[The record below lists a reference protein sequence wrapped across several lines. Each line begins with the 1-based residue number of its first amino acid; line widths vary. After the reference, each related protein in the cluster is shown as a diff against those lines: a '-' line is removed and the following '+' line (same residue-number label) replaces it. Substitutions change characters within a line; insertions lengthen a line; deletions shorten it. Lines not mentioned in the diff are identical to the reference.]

1 MAKYE
6 VKDGVGIIPEGT
18 TFIDNQA
25 FNGCTRLTS
34 VIIPDSVTEI
44 GKNAFCGC
52 TGLTSITIPDS
63 VTEIGPSAFWGCTG
77 LTSITIP
84 DSVKEIGDSAFWGC
98 TGLKSVTIP
107 DSVTEIGE
115 IYGSAFKG
123 CTGLT
128 QIKVSKGNKNYDSRD
143 NCNAIIQ
150 TTSNSLIAGCS
161 STTIP
166 DSVTEIGSSAFEG
179 CTGLTGII
187 IPDSVKKIGNDAFCG
202 CTGLTEIIIPN
213 SVASIGSSA
222 LYNCSGLISIV
233 VDSGNT
239 TYDSR
244 NNCNAIIETATN
256 KIMRGCKNTVIPDSV
271 TEIGPSAFKGCT
283 GLTEITIPDSVTEIG
298 RSAFC
303 DCKGLTKIIIPNS
316 VTSIGDYAFYGCSG
330 LMKIIIP
337 DSVTEIGRSAFCDCT
352 GLTSIAIPDSVKKI
366 GNDAFCGCTGL
377 TKIEISKG
385 NETYDSRNDC
395 NAIIETS
402 TNELKL
408 GCQNTVIPDSVKKIR
423 SDAFRGCTGL
433 TTIVIP
439 DSVTWIGEG
448 AFSGCSGL
456 KSVTIG
462 TDVRR
467 IENNVFNSCD
477 SLKQIILRI
486 TNPSQITTE
495 RGVEL
500 GGHQATV
507 YVPNKKSVTAYKNKA
522 IWKKFAAIEFLDMKD
537 DTFLEKEAKL
547 MVSLDG
553 VGIKEPIHL
562 LPTPSYF
569 EAENVLTVTYNINE
583 SKLPFTA
590 KLEVQATSDG
600 QLYMLV
606 DGQPIK
612 KLKKEVI
619 FKTPG
624 QHIIRILSYYRSF
637 EEFFVYASTG
647 FPDKFPGSELI
658 RLPDSMTGFDSDD
671 RRPIAGAKKLLLGA
685 GYNDNIPSSLNFD
698 VIDVVPE
705 NPYLEM
711 KNDCLIKK
719 ETKELMY
726 VSSKATEIPND
737 VKKISSGSLKKCSF
751 RTIRIPKSV
760 ENFTYSFDK
769 NSKIKEII
777 FEEGLLT
784 ASIYNFNSKPLS
796 LSKVDNPSSLDYL
809 YMYGVEMDS
818 LIVPANVR
826 IVQFSNCKIKRLEI
840 KGDIFDCNYDR
851 QHCFRDFV
859 GEIFLS
865 GSVRP
870 YEEFVPG
877 VHGSKKSIGTMKD
890 GCVIHVKDESVAQT
904 IRDCT
909 DFNPNVKIVI
919 DMNK

>member
-1 MAKYE
+1 MAKY
-6 VKDGVGIIPEGT
+6 KIKNGVGIIPEGT
-18 TFIDNQA
+18 KVIVNSA
-25 FNGCTRLTS
+25 FSDCKGLKSVTIPDSVKEIGQYAFSDCKGLKSVTIPESVTSIRYNAFSGCTGLTS
-34 VIIPDSVTEI
+34 VIIGNSVTEIGSYAFEGCTGLTQIEVSKGNKTYDSRDNCNAIIHTAGNSLIAGCSATTIPDSVTRIGDNAFLKCTGLTEIIIPDSVTKIDPSAFEGCTGLTQIEVSKGNKTYDSRDNCNAIIHTASNSLTAGCSATTIPDSVTEI
-44 GKNAFCGC
+44 GRRAFCGC

-63 VTEIGPSAFWGCTG
+63 VTKIGWGAFEGCTG
-77 LTSITIP
+77 LTSVTIP
-84 DSVKEIGDSAFWGC
+84 DSVTEIDYEAFRGC
-98 TGLKSVTIP
+98 TGLTSVTIP
-107 DSVTEIGE
+107 DSVTEIGHD
-115 IYGSAFKG
+115 AFSY

-128 QIKVSKGNKNYDSRD
+128 SV
-143 NCNAIIQ
+143 
-150 TTSNSLIAGCS
+150 
-161 STTIP
+161 TIP
-166 DSVTEIGSSAFEG
+166 DSVTEIGDFAFI
-179 CTGLTGII
+179 C
-187 IPDSVKKIGNDAFCG
+187 
-202 CTGLTEIIIPN
+202 
-213 SVASIGSSA
+213 
-222 LYNCSGLISIV
+222 
-233 VDSGNT
+233 
-239 TYDSR
+239 
-244 NNCNAIIETATN
+244 
-256 KIMRGCKNTVIPDSV
+256 
-271 TEIGPSAFKGCT
+271 
-283 GLTEITIPDSVTEIG
+283 
-298 RSAFC
+298 
-303 DCKGLTKIIIPNS
+303 CKGLT
-316 VTSIGDYAFYGCSG
+316 
-330 LMKIIIP
+330 
-337 DSVTEIGRSAFCDCT
+337 
-352 GLTSIAIPDSVKKI
+352 
-366 GNDAFCGCTGL
+366 
-377 TKIEISKG
+377 
-385 NETYDSRNDC
+385 
-395 NAIIETS
+395 
-402 TNELKL
+402 
-408 GCQNTVIPDSVKKIR
+408 
-423 SDAFRGCTGL
+423 
-433 TTIVIP
+433 
-439 DSVTWIGEG
+439 
-448 AFSGCSGL
+448 
-456 KSVTIG
+456 SVTIG
-462 TDVRR
+462 T
-467 IENNVFNSCD
+467 NVIIIGKYVFDYCD

-486 TNPSQITTE
+486 TDPSQITTE

-507 YVPNKKSVTAYKNKA
+507 YVPDKKSVSAYKKKA
-522 IWKKFAAIEFLDMKD
+522 VWKKFTAIEFLDMED
-537 DTFLEKEAKL
+537 DTISEAEKEKEAENKVFL
-547 MVSLDG
+547 NRL
-553 VGIKEPIHL
+553 GIKELIPLSPI
-562 LPTPSYF
+562 PYGYKT
-569 EAENVLTVTYNINE
+569 EDVLTVTYNINE
-583 SKLPFTA
+583 TELPFTA
-590 KLEVQATSDG
+590 ELVVQKPEDKD
-600 QLYMLV
+600 LYMLV
-606 DGQPIK
+606 DGQSIKKLNNEVTFLVDGHSIK

-658 RLPDSMTGFDSDD
+658 RLPDSLTGFKSDD
-671 RRPIAGAKKLLLGA
+671 RSPIAGAKKLLLGA

-777 FEEGLLT
+777 LEEGILT

-809 YMYGVEMDS
+809 YMYGIEMDS

-826 IVQFSNCKIKRLEI
+826 MVQFIDCKIKRLEI
-840 KGDIFDCNYDR
+840 KGDIYDCNYDS
-851 QHCFRDFV
+851 QHCFGDFV

-877 VHGSKKSIGTMKD
+877 VHGFKKSIGTMKD